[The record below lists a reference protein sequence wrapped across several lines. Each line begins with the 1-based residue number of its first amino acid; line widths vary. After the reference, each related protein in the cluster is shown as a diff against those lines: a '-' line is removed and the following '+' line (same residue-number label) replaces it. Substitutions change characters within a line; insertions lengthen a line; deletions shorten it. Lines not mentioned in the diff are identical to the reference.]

1 MHQVHFGSDGVQIG
15 CPQML
20 GKSKVEFIT
29 CIFCTCCQ
37 GQQTNLHL
45 KNSSLWIF
53 SITFVNLITLG
64 LCYPNERLGWL
75 FFQAW
80 KEPSHV
86 MLNVRCWQ
94 EHVKNMRRFLHP
106 TIKCFTCL
114 LSHLI
119 QENQLIACR
128 LTIIRVAHMF
138 LPIPTNIVLHLIGFM
153 VLLGTKADN
162 SIKLSWFLAILG
174 DLTSTF
180 NLISMCLPLQV
191 GSQYTY

>member
-1 MHQVHFGSDGVQIG
+1 MHKVHFGSDGVQIG

-20 GKSKVEFIT
+20 AKSKVEFIT

-37 GQQTNLHL
+37 GQQTNLPL

-53 SITFVNLITLG
+53 LVTFVNLITLG

-86 MLNVRCWQ
+86 MLNVRCQQ

-106 TIKCFTCL
+106 TIKFFTCL

-119 QENQLIACR
+119 QENQLIASR

-153 VLLGTKADN
+153 VLLGTKVDN

>member
-1 MHQVHFGSDGVQIG
+1 MQIG

-37 GQQTNLHL
+37 GQHTNLHL
-45 KNSSLWIF
+45 KNSSLSNF
-53 SITFVNLITLG
+53 PVTFVNLITLG
-64 LCYPNERLGWL
+64 LCYPNERLWWL

-86 MLNVRCWQ
+86 MLNVRSQQ
-94 EHVKNMRRFLHP
+94 EHVKNMRRFLHS
-106 TIKCFTCL
+106 TIKFFTCL
-114 LSHLI
+114 FSHLI
-119 QENQLIACR
+119 KENQLIVGR
-128 LTIIRVAHMF
+128 LTIIWVAHMF

-191 GSQYTY
+191 GGWCTY